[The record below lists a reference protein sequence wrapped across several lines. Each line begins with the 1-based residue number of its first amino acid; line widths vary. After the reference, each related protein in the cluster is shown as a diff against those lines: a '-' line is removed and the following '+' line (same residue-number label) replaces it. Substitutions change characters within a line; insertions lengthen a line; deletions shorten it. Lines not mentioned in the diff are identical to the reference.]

1 MERIPI
7 TNVSLNA
14 VTAKRFLSG
23 KLSACN
29 AILNVKHALG
39 NLLCSAQ
46 LALVI
51 YITLLM
57 GITAEVTDVLILLDR
72 LISYLIP

>member
-14 VTAKRFLSG
+14 LKATQFLKGIMTAF
-23 KLSACN
+23 N
-29 AILNVKHALG
+29 VILNVKHALG
-39 NLLCSAQ
+39 NLPLCAQ

-51 YITLLM
+51 DITLLM
-57 GITAEVTDVLILLDR
+57 GITAKVMDVLILLFM
-72 LISYLIP
+72 LITY